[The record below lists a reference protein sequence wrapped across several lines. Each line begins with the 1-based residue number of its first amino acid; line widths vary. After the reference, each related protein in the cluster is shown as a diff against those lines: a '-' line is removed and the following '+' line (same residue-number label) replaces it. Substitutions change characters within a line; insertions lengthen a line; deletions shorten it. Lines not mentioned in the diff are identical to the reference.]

1 MLQRDIVITEDPTM
15 HLVWFENTIFMKP
28 IPVALLSWEFWRR
41 FICVSVKQE
50 GGTEKQERGAFYAAA
65 CWFLLSYTVLIT
77 HPSDYRL
84 AVSHHL
90 IPDLGWKNWCLLSH
104 DIRTSFFDSNFP
116 TERRWEY
123 GELRLSRLNW
133 IYKLT
138 LRGYSYSYMFT
149 EYRTYFSK
157 NFQLLLL
164 AFAYCSVVLAAMQ
177 VVMTSS
183 EPGVWLADLCFKFS
197 VLIILFVFA
206 VVCAIVG
213 LFVSLFVYHLLLTLA
228 FKRKFRLRP
237 QMAWTKDIVWV
248 VQYNKASEWIIRV
261 QPINCLGFSWKWILP
276 PPRRVHAWVE
286 IEILHIPKKISHAV
300 LHFCALARTPWPK
313 AMM

>member
-1 MLQRDIVITEDPTM
+1 
-15 HLVWFENTIFMKP
+15 MKP

-50 GGTEKQERGAFYAAA
+50 GGTVKQERGAFYAAA
-65 CWFLLSYTVLIT
+65 CGFLLSYTVLIT

-90 IPDLGWKNWCLLSH
+90 IPDMGWKNWCLLSH
-104 DIRTSFFDSNFP
+104 DIRTSFLDSNFP

-237 QMAWTKDIVWV
+237 QMA
-248 VQYNKASEWIIRV
+248 
-261 QPINCLGFSWKWILP
+261 
-276 PPRRVHAWVE
+276 
-286 IEILHIPKKISHAV
+286 
-300 LHFCALARTPWPK
+300 
-313 AMM
+313 